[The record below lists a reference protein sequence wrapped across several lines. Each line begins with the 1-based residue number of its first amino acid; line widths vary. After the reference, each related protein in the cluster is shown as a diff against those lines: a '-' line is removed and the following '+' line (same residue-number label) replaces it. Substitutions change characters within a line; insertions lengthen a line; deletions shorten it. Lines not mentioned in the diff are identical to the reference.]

1 MITQAN
7 NLGEKAMLTTYVK
20 IIGLIA
26 ALSVFSGCGTFFQG
40 ETMSDRN
47 RGTSLETAKQGQTL
61 NPEAG
66 KNLDPVVGF
75 DGQAAAA
82 SMQSYRKGF
91 MAKESGGNGL
101 FSVDVSTSQSGGYKG
116 AGEK

>member
-1 MITQAN
+1 
-7 NLGEKAMLTTYVK
+7 MLTTYVK

-26 ALSVFSGCGTFFQG
+26 ALSVFSGCGMFSQR

-47 RGTSLETAKQGQTL
+47 WGTSLETAKQSQTL

-66 KNLDPVVGF
+66 KNLDPVVGL

-82 SMQSYRKGF
+82 GIERYRKGF
-91 MAKESGGNGL
+91 KEKQQAQKMEFTIG
-101 FSVDVSTSQSGGYKG
+101 TK
-116 AGEK
+116 